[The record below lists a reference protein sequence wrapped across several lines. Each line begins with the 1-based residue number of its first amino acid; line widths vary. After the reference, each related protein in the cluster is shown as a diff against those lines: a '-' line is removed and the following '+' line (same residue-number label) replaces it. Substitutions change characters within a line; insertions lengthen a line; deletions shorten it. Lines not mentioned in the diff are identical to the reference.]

1 MTIFYL
7 QYILTYLLSH
17 ELLGRDVMF
26 LWRKREKGERVGV
39 ILDKKNQ
46 LQMHSF
52 ILLADAVLVLTFPS
66 RSTYRG
72 VSC

>member
-1 MTIFYL
+1 
-7 QYILTYLLSH
+7 
-17 ELLGRDVMF
+17 MF